1 MFNYS
6 INEVIASDL
15 RIREFTR
22 DLHASPYNEDNIMTE
37 YEEKFSDK
45 GFNIKMMEIGRIR
58 RKGEKMG
65 LAALNGRE
73 IPKQD
78 KVFGISGRAK
88 QL

>member
-1 MFNYS
+1 
-6 INEVIASDL
+6 
-15 RIREFTR
+15 
-22 DLHASPYNEDNIMTE
+22 MTE
-37 YEEKFSDK
+37 YEDKFSDK

-78 KVFGISGRAK
+78 
-88 QL
+88 